1 MLTEVRRKKI
11 SYLFDILDA
20 NKNGLLQPDDFAAV
34 AEKISNTLSFEDVA
48 TERLHLKLKSLRLY
62 VQLLT
67 DMGKDDVSISKAEWL
82 ELFGSRTMIDPKTAK
97 KYIFRTAAYIFN
109 LFDQNGD
116 RVISKTEYLDMFR
129 VYNIDLEYSELG
141 FQKIDENS
149 DGQITL
155 SEMIIAFRDFL
166 MSSNPEAAGNWIFG
180 NWETEQ
186 AA

>member
-1 MLTEVRRKKI
+1 MLTEVRRKKL

-34 AEKISNTLSFEDVA
+34 AEKICNILEFDGSS
-48 TERLHLKLKSLRLY
+48 TERLQLKLKSLRLY

-67 DMGKDDVSISKAEWL
+67 DMNKEDVSISKPEWL
-82 ELFGSRTMIDPKTAK
+82 ELFGSRTMINPKTAK

-116 RVISKTEYLDMFR
+116 RIISKEEYLDMFR
-129 VYNIDLEYSELG
+129 IYNIDLEYSEIG

-155 SEMIIAFRDFL
+155 SEMIAAFRDFL

-180 NWETEQ
+180 NWDTSQ